1 MLITSN
7 MVYNHLPILA
17 YKSEKWDNK
26 KSERLF
32 YIQWFRLIIIANKSK
47 AIVLLCDIVY
57 KIQLMKIYWPDG
69 IC

>member
-26 KSERLF
+26 MWE
-32 YIQWFRLIIIANKSK
+32 IILYS
-47 AIVLLCDIVY
+47 
-57 KIQLMKIYWPDG
+57 MT
-69 IC
+69 